1 MEGMPY
7 VTLHKLYYQDPDR
20 YETTYQQRYTSPFT
34 RHFPFSIRA
43 YHRPRAYE
51 AFLCYPEELL
61 QLTERIGSLYADLL
75 QLLPSIPQPA
85 RQQFQYSCIV
95 EEVQSTNEIEG
106 VYSTRKEIRDILSGK
121 NRVSRQRSLVQQ
133 YVDLAAEQDFSLA
146 TCADLRALYDRLV
159 AEEVYAEAPDEKL
172 DGRWFRKESVD
183 VVSGTGKVVHQGLYP
198 EEKII
203 EALETALKVLHD
215 KRIPIL
221 LRIALFH
228 YFFAYIHPFYDGNG
242 RTDRF
247 ITSWLLGK
255 RFQVLPALRLSV
267 VIRKQKKEYY
277 RLFAETNEEA
287 NRGDLTPFVLGF
299 LQLIAQAFDETLS
312 LLQQEL
318 EQLEIGKSRLQKL
331 EIQDPVTRSLAE
343 LLLEATLFGGEGLTM
358 EQLCEQSRKSRM
370 TVQKRLDAMP
380 EGLLTREKNGKAWV
394 YRIAREIR

>member
-1 MEGMPY
+1 MAY
-7 VTLHKLYYQDPDR
+7 LTLHKLYYQDPDQ
-20 YETTYQQRYTSPFT
+20 YEAIYQQRYTSPFT
-34 RHFPFSIRA
+34 RHFPFPIRA

-61 QLTERIGSLYADLL
+61 QLTDRIASLHAELL

-133 YVDLAAEQDFSLA
+133 YVDLAAEQDFPLA

-159 AEEVYAEAPDEKL
+159 AEEVYSETPDEKL
-172 DGRWFRKESVD
+172 DGRWFRKEAVD
-183 VVSGTGKVVHQGLYP
+183 IVSGTGKVVHQGLYP
-198 EEKII
+198 ETKII
-203 EALETALKVLHD
+203 EALETALRVLQD
-215 KRIPIL
+215 EAIPIL
-221 LRIALFH
+221 IRIALFH

-247 ITSWLLGK
+247 ITSWQLGK
-255 RFQVLPALRLSV
+255 RIHVLPALRLSV

-277 RLFAETNEEA
+277 RLFSETNEET
-287 NRGDLTPFVLGF
+287 NRGELTPFVLGF
-299 LQLIAQAFDETLS
+299 LQLIAQAFAETLERLRQERERLLEGRKRLQTLS
-312 LLQQEL
+312 L
-318 EQLEIGKSRLQKL
+318 
-331 EIQDPVTRSLAE
+331 QDPVAGSLAE

-358 EQLCEQSRKSRM
+358 EQLCDQSGKSRM